1 MKIPNDVWNPH
12 QFQNSAAFHISDPI
26 QRYHEVNKYVSRRD
40 VIDMHFQSIKTAP
53 IVLNRVLP
61 DKLKLFQEVWVV
73 TGTGHHVGH
82 NTHQKSGGVLEQTVI
97 SWLGKAGYEYVKG
110 KDRNGYGGAV
120 LVRR

>member
-1 MKIPNDVWNPH
+1 MKIPTDVWNPH
-12 QFQNSAAFHISDPI
+12 QFQNAAAFHISDPV
-26 QRYHEVNKYVSRRD
+26 QRYNEVNKYVSRRD

-61 DKLKLFQEVWVV
+61 EKLKLFQEVWVV

-82 NTHQKSGGVLEQTVI
+82 NTHQKGGGVLEQTVI
-97 SWLGKAGYEYVKG
+97 GWLGKVGYDYVRG
-110 KDRNGYGGAV
+110 KDRNGHGGAV